1 MTYKRKAY
9 LYLLPSLILATV
21 FFILPALAAAFSSL
35 SSPSGYISLFKNR
48 YFLLSV
54 KNTLL
59 FTLLFI
65 PINTLFSLV
74 LAALTRK
81 DDKISLFFRNI
92 YIIPLSFSLA
102 LIAVVFKKM
111 LSSHSG
117 IINRMLG
124 LDFSLLDS
132 TSGSFASLV
141 FLSLFLDV
149 AINYII
155 LYSSFRSI
163 DKSIIEMAMIDGAK
177 KSRLF
182 FSIEIPLIKK
192 AIFLV
197 LALGIKDALLISSP
211 IMILTSGGPFRSTES
226 IMFFYYVEAFN
237 NMNYSYANS
246 ISTLMLSLSIS
257 SSLFFA
263 KRRKHD

>member
-1 MTYKRKAY
+1 MTYNRKAY
-9 LYLLPSLILATV
+9 LYLLPSLTLATV
-21 FFILPALAAAFSSL
+21 FFIMPALSSAFSSFF
-35 SSPSGYISLFKNR
+35 SPGGYISLFKNR
-48 YFLLSV
+48 YFLLAV
-54 KNTLL
+54 RNTLT
-59 FTLLFI
+59 FTFLFI
-65 PINTLFSLV
+65 PINTLFPLV
-74 LAALTRK
+74 LATLTRK
-81 DDKISLFFRNI
+81 DDRMSLFFRNI

-102 LIAVVFKKM
+102 LIAVVFRKM
-111 LSSHSG
+111 FSNSG
-117 IINRMLG
+117 IISRTLG
-124 LDFSLLDS
+124 LDFSFLDS
-132 TSGSFASLV
+132 PSGSFASLV
-141 FLSLFLDV
+141 LLSLFLDV

-163 DKSIIEMAMIDGAK
+163 DKSIIEMALIDGAAK
-177 KSRLF
+177 NRLF

-192 AIFLV
+192 AVLLV

-226 IMFFYYVEAFN
+226 IMFFYYVEAFS